1 MFFKNDNKVKI
12 NSSQIGTYVGADT
25 KIEGTVITKSSLRV
39 DGTIVGGVCADG
51 SVVVSKSGHIK
62 GNVIAQNIIVAGV
75 VNGNMQIKDKT
86 NIEPTGAVYGDIST
100 NKILIDEQSKFQ
112 GNCNMNIARD
122 GKRSGHGNNSRAD
135 MVDISKDI
143 EDSSARK
150 VEKQE
155 MERKEPEKREAEKKE
170 PEKREPEKRELEK
183 AEPKKAEPIKEAVEK
198 TEQERKTSEKKE
210 SEKALPD
217 KKAVIKKEPIKKE
230 PIKKEPIK
238 KEPVKRETPK
248 RETPKRESL
257 KREIEKRRRV

>member
-51 SVVVSKSGHIK
+51 SVIVSKSGHIK
-62 GNVIAQNIIVAGV
+62 GDVIAQNIIVAGV

-86 NIEPTGAVYGDIST
+86 NIEPTGVVYGDIST

-122 GKRSGHGNNSRAD
+122 GKRSGRGNNSRDD
-135 MVDISKDI
+135 MIDISKDI
-143 EDSSARK
+143 ADSLPKKDEKPEDKVRPAAAEIEKKVTASEETFARK

-155 MERKEPEKREAEKKE
+155 PEKREPERKSAEKKE
-170 PEKREPEKRELEK
+170 PEKTLADKR
-183 AEPKKAEPIKEAVEK
+183 
-198 TEQERKTSEKKE
+198 T
-210 SEKALPD
+210 
-217 KKAVIKKEPIKKE
+217 VIKKEPIKKE

-238 KEPVKRETPK
+238 KEPLK